1 MEKEKQALWVQ
12 TSGGTLFLQPYDIG
26 SVHVMFGSE
35 LEIENNKSFAV
46 TQQPDIAEFDV
57 EDTRREI
64 ILRSSCLSVTVNK
77 KLVILAFLINPENF
91 C

>member
-1 MEKEKQALWVQ
+1 MWVQ
-12 TSGGTLFLQPYDIG
+12 TSGGTLFFLQPYDIG

-57 EDTRREI
+57 EDTRRDYI
-64 ILRSSCLSVTVNK
+64 TFFLSLRNS
-77 KLVILAFLINPENF
+77 E
-91 C
+91 